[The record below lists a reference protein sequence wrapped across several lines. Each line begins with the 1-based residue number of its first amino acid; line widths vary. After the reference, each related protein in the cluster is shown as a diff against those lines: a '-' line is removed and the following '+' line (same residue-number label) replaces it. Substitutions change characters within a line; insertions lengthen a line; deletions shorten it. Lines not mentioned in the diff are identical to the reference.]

1 MQLRKVRDGIGSCF
15 GMQTRHAGPGYRQYP
30 RRISERPRHFL
41 LPLLPRKGAVPCRTG
56 AEPPAAYGNPKIV
69 RAQSRSPG
77 GVRGDISAPSPLR
90 EHRVRAP
97 NMPLARPVA
106 DPPHRPISRKYSRT
120 PWSIS
125 CACQFSANTRAPR
138 AGGKSD
144 GRSSRLPLRSSGR
157 TGDSS
162 PAAAGRPSG
171 AQSNPGSGTVRY
183 RLPLQYRLSVRQPPR
198 DRICQFTSPASPF
211 RCPQSKAGV
220 TCTADAQNEDAPGK
234 MAS

>member
-1 MQLRKVRDGIGSCF
+1 
-15 GMQTRHAGPGYRQYP
+15 MQTRHAGPA
-30 RRISERPRHFL
+30 RRPGIQAISPPHFRAPAAL
-41 LPLLPRKGAVPCRTG
+41 SSSPSSFFPFLPLLPRKGAVPCRTG

-69 RAQSRSPG
+69 RAQNRSPG

-144 GRSSRLPLRSSGR
+144 GCSSRLPLRSSGM
-157 TGDSS
+157 TGYS
-162 PAAAGRPSG
+162 PPVAAGRPSSG
-171 AQSNPGSGTVRY
+171 QGNPGSGTVRY
-183 RLPLQYRLSVRQPPR
+183 RLPLSTGYPSGNRPR
-198 DRICQFTSPASPF
+198 TGFVNSRARHARSDVCNPR
-211 RCPQSKAGV
+211 
-220 TCTADAQNEDAPGK
+220 PG
-234 MAS
+234 